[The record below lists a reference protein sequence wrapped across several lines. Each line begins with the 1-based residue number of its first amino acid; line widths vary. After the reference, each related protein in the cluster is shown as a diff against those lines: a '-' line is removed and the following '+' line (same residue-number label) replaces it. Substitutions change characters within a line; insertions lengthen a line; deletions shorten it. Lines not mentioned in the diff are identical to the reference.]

1 MKKGKTPTKCRVEKR
16 NGYVVK
22 GITPRH
28 WWDRYDR
35 DMVNNSRQRLKRAIV
50 RDMRDAYGEAL

>member
-1 MKKGKTPTKCRVEKR
+1 MSARQLRRIAKEKR

-22 GITPRH
+22 GVTPRH

-35 DMVNNSRQRLKRAIV
+35 EMTANSRQHIKRDLKHHLKAWGI
-50 RDMRDAYGEAL
+50 EA